1 MRHRAAGETERTPS
15 RRLRV
20 GVGAA
25 TVLLIAAF
33 VVAILLTGLTGG
45 QSVPLSSVSAPPSP
59 SGSSA
64 RAGSSSE
71 VSGSPTASPAGDEL
85 YVHVSG
91 AVNRPGLIRVAVGAR
106 VVDAIEAAGGF
117 AETADPS
124 GVNLARKVQDGEQL
138 RVPMLGEAP
147 AAIGGAEPGA
157 TGGSSGGLV
166 DLNRATAA
174 QLETL
179 PRIGPAL
186 AQRIIEWRESNGPF
200 AAVTDLRNVTGV
212 GDKIFDALKDR
223 VTV

>member
-1 MRHRAAGETERTPS
+1 MRHRAEGTEPPRT

-25 TVLLIAAF
+25 TVLLIGAF
-33 VVAILLTGLTGG
+33 VVAVLVSGMSAGRN
-45 QSVPLSSVSAPPSP
+45 VPLPST
-59 SGSSA
+59 STGASTT
-64 RAGSSSE
+64 
-71 VSGSPTASPAGDEL
+71 PTASSTRPAAPAADEL

-91 AVNRPGLIRVAVGAR
+91 AVNRPGLIRVAAGSR

-117 AETADPS
+117 AETADQA
-124 GVNLARKVQDGEQL
+124 GVNLARLVQDGEQL
-138 RVPMLGEAP
+138 RVPVVGEAAP
-147 AAIGGAEPGA
+147 AQAEGSYESASGAA
-157 TGGSSGGLV
+157 SGGPI

-186 AQRIIEWRESNGPF
+186 AQRIIEWREANGRF
-200 AAVTDLRNVTGV
+200 SAVTDLRNVSGV
-212 GDKIFDALKDR
+212 GEKIFDALKDR

>member
-1 MRHRAAGETERTPS
+1 MRHRVEDTERSPS

-25 TVLLIAAF
+25 TVLLIGAF
-33 VVAILLTGLTGG
+33 VVAVLLSGMTGG
-45 QSVPLSSVSAPPSP
+45 RNVPLP
-59 SGSSA
+59 SGSGLPSQTPSA
-64 RAGSSSE
+64 PAARSSAPSADE
-71 VSGSPTASPAGDEL
+71 EL

-91 AVNRPGLIRVAVGAR
+91 AVSRPGLIRVPAGSR

-117 AETADPS
+117 AETADPA
-124 GVNLARKVQDGEQL
+124 GVNLARVVQDGEQL
-138 RVPMLGEAP
+138 RVPVVGEMMTQPEGASGS
-147 AAIGGAEPGA
+147 AGGA
-157 TGGSSGGLV
+157 SGGLI

-186 AQRIIEWRESNGPF
+186 AQRIVEWREANGPF
-200 AAVTDLRNVTGV
+200 GAVTDLRNVSGV
-212 GDKIFDALKDR
+212 GDKIFEELKDR

>member
-1 MRHRAAGETERTPS
+1 MPS
-15 RRLRV
+15 RALRV

-33 VVAILLTGLTGG
+33 VVAALVSGMAGG
-45 QSVPLSSVSAPPSP
+45 HTTSVPPAGVSASP
-59 SGSSA
+59 GASA
-64 RAGSSSE
+64 APGA
-71 VSGSPTASPAGDEL
+71 SGSPGPSASPGGPGPAADEL

-91 AVNRPGLIRVAVGAR
+91 AVARPGLIRVPPGSR
-106 VVDAIEAAGGF
+106 VVDAVEAAGGF
-117 AETADPS
+117 AESADPA
-124 GVNLARKVQDGEQL
+124 GVNLARPVQDGEQL
-138 RVPMLGEAP
+138 RVPTVGEAP
-147 AAIGGAEPGA
+147 AAGGPAAEAAPGS
-157 TGGSSGGLV
+157 TGVGGLV

-186 AQRIIEWRESNGPF
+186 AQRIIEWREANGRF
-200 AAVTDLRNVTGV
+200 AAITDLRNVTGV